1 MIHIGTA
8 SKTLAPGVRLGWMSV
23 PDELVDEIR
32 TLKNATDSGS
42 PVFSQLAMAEL
53 IRSGDYDRHVAR
65 ARQVYRR
72 RRDAIVASLARRLPR
87 LEVCGVAAGLHVLLR
102 LPAGVEDTVVASD
115 AAVRGIGVI
124 PLSPMALDG
133 RGEPGLVLGY
143 SRLLETRVDDAVAAL
158 ADSLAASGVDGGRR
172 LSS

>member
-1 MIHIGTA
+1 
-8 SKTLAPGVRLGWMSV
+8 MSV

-53 IRSGDYDRHVAR
+53 LRSGDYDRHVAR

-72 RRDAIVASLARRLPR
+72 RRDAIVASLGRRLPR

-102 LPAGVEDTVVASD
+102 LPDGVDDTTVALD
-115 AAVRGIGVI
+115 AAERGIGVV

-143 SRLLETRVDDAVAAL
+143 SRLIETGVDDAVAAL
-158 ADSLAASGVDGGRR
+158 AASLSASGVRGGPMR
-172 LSS
+172 ST

>member
-1 MIHIGTA
+1 
-8 SKTLAPGVRLGWMSV
+8 MSV

-53 IRSGDYDRHVAR
+53 LRSGDYDRHVAR

-72 RRDAIVASLARRLPR
+72 RRDAIVASLGRRLPR

-102 LPAGVEDTVVASD
+102 LPDGVDDTDGGARRSESADRGRAALADGPRWTRRARTRAGLQPPHRD
-115 AAVRGIGVI
+115 
-124 PLSPMALDG
+124 
-133 RGEPGLVLGY
+133 
-143 SRLLETRVDDAVAAL
+143 RVDDAVAAL
-158 ADSLAASGVDGGRR
+158 AASLSASGVRGGPMR
-172 LSS
+172 ST